1 MPHSPFFPTAEQL
14 PTMLPIFPLENAV
27 VMPQAELPLNIFE
40 PRYLNMVHD
49 SLATHHLIG
58 MVQPNTGFKG
68 KLTPVYSTGCAG
80 RITSFS
86 ETTDG
91 RILISLTGVCRFDI
105 GQELSTIRGYR
116 VVEPRW
122 NRFLSDLEA
131 GTDNGGEEREGM
143 LKLLKRYFKVKEMT
157 TDWNLVEQF
166 STMELV
172 HTMTILMPLDPVEKQ
187 AILEAE
193 ALSDRTNALRSAL
206 EFGLQ
211 ASSGIS
217 RH

>member
-1 MPHSPFFPTAEQL
+1 
-14 PTMLPIFPLENAV
+14 MLPIFPLENAV

-58 MVQPNTGFKG
+58 MVQPNMGLQG
-68 KLTPVYSTGCAG
+68 KVTPVYSTGCAG

-91 RILISLTGVCRFDI
+91 RFLISLTGVCRFDI

-131 GTDNGGEEREGM
+131 GTDNGGKEREEM
-143 LKLLKRYFKVKEMT
+143 LRLLKRYFKVKEMT

-172 HTMTILMPLDPVEKQ
+172 HTMTIVMPLDPVEKQ

-211 ASSGIS
+211 TSSGIS